1 MENRTQIV
9 LLILIL
15 IVAAALRLS
24 YLDWDGYNHYHPD
37 ERYIAWVG
45 TSIEWPDSYQTA
57 LSPHESPFNPFY
69 WPPDATSPG
78 VVLEQDEPRRFAYGH
93 LPLYMGVAFTRGLEA
108 IEPSFSRILPEEWK
122 LTSDLLNNGGQNE
135 FRHIT
140 AAGRALTALVDLATV
155 LLLFLLGRL
164 TFGPVAG
171 LLASAFLAVNVM
183 HLQLARFFA
192 FDPYLTFFVLLALT
206 LMVLS
211 IQDQFPN
218 GLRVVLT
225 LLAGMAIGLAIGS
238 KFGGILL
245 FIPMA
250 MTVIWQLKWP
260 VGRRM
265 LMLLIAGLLA
275 FIVFSLTNPFAILDN
290 SCQVDGSLQAGPFQI
305 PGLLLRSCYL
315 QNVALQGTMVRGL
328 RDVPFVRQYAGTT
341 PYLYFV
347 EMQLRWGMGLLLGL
361 VGFVGLIWTSRR
373 VFTAIY
379 HYWQRRSAKS
389 TTKNDGIIGSK
400 TERFSVTTAEVIL
413 LSWSLPLFLTTGAF
427 DVKFMRYLQPL
438 IPLLMLY
445 GAAMLL
451 SIRIIVLRRVAIA
464 LVLILTTLYALSFI
478 NTYRQPHPWIEA
490 SRWIFENV
498 PDESSVVSEMWDDRL
513 PDNVKVAGEMQN
525 RGIYDLADVNWLSG
539 TEEYDNSEK
548 LEENLSL
555 IAEADYLVLS
565 SNRNYGVIPR
575 LPERYPFSSQYYRLL
590 FEGHLGFE
598 VAYVGSRFPNLFGL
612 YLKPDSFSWTGL
624 EPPPE
629 VSAYLDNLPG
639 PNWGRFDESFTVY
652 DQPMVIIFQN
662 KAHLT
667 AGEMRALFDGA

>member
-1 MENRTQIV
+1 MEKRTQLV

-15 IVAAALRLS
+15 IVAAVLRFS

-57 LSPHESPFNPFY
+57 FSPHESSFNPFY

-78 VVLEQDEPRRFAYGH
+78 VGLEQDQPRRFAYGH
-93 LPLYMGVAFTRGLEA
+93 LPLYMGVAFTRWLEA
-108 IEPSFSRILPEEWK
+108 VEPTFSRLLPEEWK
-122 LTSDLLNNGGQNE
+122 LTSDLLNHDGRNE

-140 AAGRALTALVDLATV
+140 AAGRALTALVDLGSV
-155 LLLFLLGRL
+155 LLLFVLGRL
-164 TFGPVAG
+164 TFGTAAG

-192 FDPYLTFFVLLALT
+192 VDPYLTFFVLLALIF
-206 LMVLS
+206 MVLS
-211 IQDQFPN
+211 VRERTSN
-218 GLRVVLT
+218 RLRIIFI
-225 LLAGMAIGLAIGS
+225 LLSGIALGFAVGS

-245 FIPMA
+245 LIPLFV
-250 MTVIWQLKWP
+250 TVLWQRQWP
-260 VGRRM
+260 VGRR
-265 LMLLIAGLLA
+265 GLL
-275 FIVFSLTNPFAILDN
+275 VFSALFLAFLVFTLTNPFAILDV
-290 SCQVDGSLQAGPFQI
+290 SCQVDDSIQAGPIQI
-305 PGLLLRSCYL
+305 PDLLLRSCYL
-315 QNVALQGTMVRGL
+315 QNVALQATMVRGL

-361 VGFVGLIWTSRR
+361 VGFIGLIWASWR
-373 VFTAIY
+373 VLGFVIQ
-379 HYWQRRSAKS
+379 WWPQRSATSLAKEFG
-389 TTKNDGIIGSK
+389 NPESK
-400 TERFSVTTAEVIL
+400 DARFPVSVAEFIL
-413 LSWSLPLFLTTGAF
+413 LSWALPLFLTTGAF

-451 SIRIIVLRRVAIA
+451 SIRILFLRRVAVA
-464 LVLILTTLYALSFI
+464 LVLLLTTLYALSFI
-478 NTYRQPHPWIEA
+478 NMYRQPHPWVAA

-498 PDESSVVSEMWDDRL
+498 PENSTVVSEEWDDRL
-513 PDNVKVAGEMQN
+513 PDNVVVAGELQS
-525 RGIYDLADVNWLSG
+525 RDIYELADVNWLSG
-539 TEEYDNSEK
+539 TEGYDNPAK
-548 LEENLSL
+548 LEENLAL

-575 LPERYPFSSQYYRLL
+575 LPERYPLSSQYYRLL
-590 FEGHLGFE
+590 FESQLGFE
-598 VAYVGSRFPNLFGL
+598 VAYVGTRFPNLFGFH
-612 YLKPDSFSWTGL
+612 LKHDSFSWPGL

-629 VSAYLDNLPG
+629 IVDFLNDFPG

-662 KAHLT
+662 KANLT
-667 AGEMRALFDGA
+667 ADEMMAYFDGV